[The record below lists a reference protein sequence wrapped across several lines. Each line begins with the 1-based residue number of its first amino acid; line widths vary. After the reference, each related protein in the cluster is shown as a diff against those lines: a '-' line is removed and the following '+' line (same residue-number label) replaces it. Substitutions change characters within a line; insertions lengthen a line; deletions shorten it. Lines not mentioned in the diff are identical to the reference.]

1 MKTKIIRMKPTIVD
15 MCEMCPFYHT
25 LDESCWFFVAAGL
38 DKRHVENPA
47 VIPEFCPLE
56 DTEVETGA

>member
-1 MKTKIIRMKPTIVD
+1 MKIIRMKPTIVD

-38 DKRHVENPA
+38 DKRVIEDPT
-47 VIPEFCPLE
+47 VIPELCPLE
-56 DTEVETGA
+56 DTEVELEA